1 MVVVVL
7 DGHYV
12 LGVVGCDI
20 VWIAVVGRCNCGW
33 WWCGCGGGN
42 GGGCCGYC
50 YGLDGGVTGFKMLF
64 ISIILMFHMQK

>member
-1 MVVVVL
+1 MTL
-7 DGHYV
+7 YG
-12 LGVVGCDI
+12 LQ
-20 VWIAVVGRCNCGW
+20 WLANAVVGGGGA
-33 WWCGCGGGN
+33 GCGGGN